1 LHLLDQL
8 PNQHTHEGADV
19 TILDDLRK
27 RYGAA
32 SAEQKL
38 LVLRRELLRPIIT
51 VESSAHLLQ
60 SASDDI
66 CDCLSGEVTADEFR
80 NTVKWLNEAARD
92 LHQILNALTDDTSK
106 VQEQHGIE

>member
-1 LHLLDQL
+1 MPLF
-8 PNQHTHEGADV
+8 
-19 TILDDLRK
+19 DDLRK

-38 LVLRRELLRPIIT
+38 IALRHELLRPIIT
-51 VESSAHLLQ
+51 VETSAHLLQ
-60 SASDDI
+60 TASDDI

-92 LHQILNALTDDTSK
+92 LHQILNALTEDTGK
-106 VQEQHGIE
+106 VQEQHGLE

>member
-1 LHLLDQL
+1 V
-8 PNQHTHEGADV
+8 NEGDDV

-38 LVLRRELLRPIIT
+38 LVLRRELLRPIVT

-60 SASDDI
+60 TASDDI
-66 CDCLSGEVTADEFR
+66 CDCLSGEVSADEFR

-92 LHQILNALTDDTSK
+92 LHQILDALTDDTSK
-106 VQEQHGIE
+106 VQEQHGFE